1 MSRCNISREKAT
13 LGFLGERGRHLL
25 VPRTYIKSLDD
36 CIRVLRLVLRLLLQ
50 LLSRLLTSTV
60 PYFVN
65 EERMS
70 GREVRNM
77 AVSSWCQYNM
87 YPLFN
92 ADCRCQHESP
102 RLRERFEARP
112 ICRRVYR

>member
-1 MSRCNISREKAT
+1 
-13 LGFLGERGRHLL
+13 
-25 VPRTYIKSLDD
+25 
-36 CIRVLRLVLRLLLQ
+36 
-50 LLSRLLTSTV
+50 
-60 PYFVN
+60 
-65 EERMS
+65 MS